1 MRIRLHLSATHPV
14 PRKTPRRAPPGVM
27 QGALHRWVRSNR
39 MEDLGA
45 PGSYMTLREGVPVYT
60 RDGER
65 LGDVEHVLAEADK
78 DIFDGIVV
86 GHAGRHRFVD
96 APEVERIHERGVVLA
111 LDASDAE
118 RLPESSANPAT
129 MSASPDDT
137 AEGDLERKLRRA
149 WDLIS
154 GRY

>member
-1 MRIRLHLSATHPV
+1 
-14 PRKTPRRAPPGVM
+14 
-27 QGALHRWVRSNR
+27 

-45 PGSYMTLREGVPVYT
+45 PGSYITLAEGVPVYS

-65 LGDVEHVLAEADK
+65 LGEVRHVLAEPDK
-78 DIFDGIVV
+78 DIFDGIVLEA
-86 GHAGRHRFVD
+86 AGPASGHRFVD

-111 LDASDAE
+111 LDAGDAR
-118 RLPESSANPAT
+118 RLPEPSENPAT
-129 MSASPDDT
+129 MSAQPDDS
-137 AEGDLERKLRRA
+137 AEGELERKLRRA

>member
-1 MRIRLHLSATHPV
+1 
-14 PRKTPRRAPPGVM
+14 
-27 QGALHRWVRSNR
+27 

-45 PGSYMTLREGVPVYT
+45 PGSYMTLREGVPVYS
-60 RDGER
+60 RDGRR
-65 LGDVEHVLAEADK
+65 LGEIEHVLAEPDK
-78 DIFDGIVV
+78 DIFDGIVF
-86 GHAGRHRFVD
+86 GRPDGHRFVD

-111 LDASDAE
+111 LDAAGAE
-118 RLPESSANPAT
+118 RLPEPSENPAT

-137 AEGDLERKLRRA
+137 AEGELERKLRRA